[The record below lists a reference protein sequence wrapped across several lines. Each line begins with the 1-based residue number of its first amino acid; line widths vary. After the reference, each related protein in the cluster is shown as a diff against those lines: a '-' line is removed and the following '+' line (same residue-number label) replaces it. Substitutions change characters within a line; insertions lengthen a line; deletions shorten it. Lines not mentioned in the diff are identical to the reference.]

1 MVVSEIKRQRRQIT
15 DSWYEIQQ
23 LDSMTYVLHEPNY
36 YQKNSQYLIIGSERA
51 LLLDSGSG
59 RRPILSVVQSI
70 TNKPVVLFNSHTHF
84 DHIGNNQEFAQ
95 IAMADLPINRK
106 QMVGD
111 YFAPKFRLRLTLRQR
126 TFRIHEWIKPYDP
139 IDLGNRKLTVLPLK
153 GHSADH
159 VGLLDEKNGFIFAAD
174 ALYHGPLLACFPTA
188 NVHEYLRSA
197 QLLQHLYDNQRIY
210 GNHYTYKTPM
220 DGQHIKQLVEL
231 CEQTLDTQQN
241 GWKKVIPV
249 QKVVRGEAILYVSRF
264 ALATP

>member
-1 MVVSEIKRQRRQIT
+1 MVVSEIKRKQGQSA
-15 DSWYEIQQ
+15 DSWYEIEQ

-70 TNKPVVLFNSHTHF
+70 TNKPVALFNSHTHF
-84 DHIGNNQEFAQ
+84 DHIGNNQEFEQ
-95 IAMADLPINRK
+95 IAMADLPINRE

-111 YFAPKFRLRLTLRQR
+111 FFAAKFRLRLALRR
-126 TFRIHEWIKPYDP
+126 RLFRIREWIKPFDY

-153 GHSADH
+153 GHSANH
-159 VGLLDEKNGFIFAAD
+159 VGLLDETNGFIFAAD

-188 NVHEYLRSA
+188 NMHEYLRSA
-197 QLLQHLYDNQRIY
+197 QLLQHIYDNQRIY

-231 CEQTLDTQQN
+231 CQQTIEAQQN
-241 GWKKVIPV
+241 GWRKLNPI
-249 QKVVRGEAILYVSRF
+249 QKVVRGETILYVSRF
-264 ALATP
+264 ALLKP